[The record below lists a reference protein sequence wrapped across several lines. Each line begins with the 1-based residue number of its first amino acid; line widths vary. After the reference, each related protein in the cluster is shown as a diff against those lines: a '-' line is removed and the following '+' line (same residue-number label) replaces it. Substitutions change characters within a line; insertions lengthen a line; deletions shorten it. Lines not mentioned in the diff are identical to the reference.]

1 MATYLELKAKAEKLL
16 QEAEELRQKEVAEVI
31 NEIKQKM
38 AEYGI
43 TTADLGASKKGGVKK
58 SAGSAP
64 VKYRGPNGE
73 EWSGRGR
80 SPQWLANAIE
90 GGKKKED
97 FAV

>member
-16 QEAEELRQKEVAEVI
+16 QEAEELRQKEMAEVI

>member
-16 QEAEELRQKEVAEVI
+16 QEAEELRQKEMAEVI

-43 TTADLGASKKGGVKK
+43 STADLGASKKGGVKK

>member
-16 QEAEELRQKEVAEVI
+16 QEAEELRKQELAEVI

-43 TTADLGASKKGGVKK
+43 TAADLSGSKKGGVKK

>member
-58 SAGSAP
+58 STGSAP